1 MLLCG
6 NQELPDDQFIE
17 FVASKSGTGVNFFG
31 ESSIPDDT
39 YYEVNGVRQNE
50 PINNLTFSEND
61 VINIVYRTAV
71 YSVFSCNNQDYLGL
85 IKRGRIPKVSS
96 TSFERCFYNCKSLT
110 SIPEGLF
117 DKNPLATDFSGC
129 FYLCSNLTS
138 IPEGLFDKNTQ
149 ATDFGSCFN
158 NCGNLTSIPEG
169 LFDKNPLAT
178 DFGSCFSYC
187 RSLTSIPKGLFDKNK
202 LATNFNFCFN
212 DCRSLTPVVQ
222 IGSTSTSEIRVTYF
236 GNGTASKGTVYCRA
250 GSAAYTAFSSST
262 NANVNVLTY

>member
-6 NQELPDDQFIE
+6 KQELPDDQFIE

-31 ESSIPDDT
+31 DSSIPDDT

-61 VINIVYRTAV
+61 VINIVYGTAV
-71 YSVFSCNNQDYLGL
+71 YSVFSCNNQDCLGL

-96 TSFERCFYNCKSLT
+96 TSFERCFYNCTSLTSIPEGLFDNNTQATNFSDCFNTCKSLT

-117 DKNPLATDFSGC
+117 DKNPLATVFS
-129 FYLCSNLTS
+129 
-138 IPEGLFDKNTQ
+138 
-149 ATDFGSCFN
+149 
-158 NCGNLTSIPEG
+158 
-169 LFDKNPLAT
+169 
-178 DFGSCFSYC
+178 SCFSYC
-187 RSLTSIPKGLFDKNK
+187 RSITSIPKGLFDKNK

-222 IGSTSTSEIRVTYF
+222 IGSTSTSKIYVTYF